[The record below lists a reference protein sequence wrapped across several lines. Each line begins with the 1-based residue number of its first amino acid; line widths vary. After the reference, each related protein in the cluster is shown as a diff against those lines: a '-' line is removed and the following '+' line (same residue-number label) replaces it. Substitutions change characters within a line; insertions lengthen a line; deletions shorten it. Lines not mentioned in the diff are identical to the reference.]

1 MISASG
7 KWEIKFELEN
17 FQVDKNDFSRNFLG
31 HQTNGKAFAKR
42 YREIASSSAIAITPS
57 TSGALANVAADQGT
71 TLTNRTLQKTPG
83 KKAKDSRKRKTA
95 TLTPEGAE
103 LPSPANLYKPNAM
116 DEAIDAHYLG
126 MLPFYNLTVLSDEH
140 ICLARRTLNLKRI

>member
-31 HQTNGKAFAKR
+31 HQTNGKAFAKS
-42 YREIASSSAIAITPS
+42 YREIALRSAIAITPS
-57 TSGALANVAADQGT
+57 MSGALANVADGQGT
-71 TLTNRTLQKTPG
+71 ALTDRTLQKTLA

-95 TLTPEGAE
+95 TPTPEGAE
-103 LPSPANLYKPNAM
+103 LPSPAKLYKPNAM
-116 DEAIDAHYLG
+116 DETIDTHYLG
-126 MLPFYNLTVLSDEH
+126 MLPLYNLTVL
-140 ICLARRTLNLKRI
+140 

>member
-42 YREIASSSAIAITPS
+42 YREIALRSAIAITPS
-57 TSGALANVAADQGT
+57 MSGALANVADGQGT
-71 TLTNRTLQKTPG
+71 ALTDRTLQKTLA
-83 KKAKDSRKRKTA
+83 KKAKDSRKRKAA
-95 TLTPEGAE
+95 TPTPEGAE
-103 LPSPANLYKPNAM
+103 LPSPAKLYKPNAM
-116 DEAIDAHYLG
+116 DETIDAHYLG
-126 MLPFYNLTVLSDEH
+126 MLPLYNLTVL
-140 ICLARRTLNLKRI
+140 